1 MTRRNNNV
9 FLVGTPAGLR
19 ERTVQTK
26 DGPLPLLDI
35 YLRTDKPEITGL
47 HRVIVRGRQAQE
59 VRHFLQAADPEI
71 PDLYVL
77 GWLRSGEK
85 ESVVMAERV
94 TVLTSQDVR
103 QSAVE
108 AIRKENAFVP
118 D

>member
-1 MTRRNNNV
+1 MSRRNNNV
-9 FLVGTPAGLR
+9 FLVGTPVGLN
-19 ERTVQTK
+19 ERTVQTEE
-26 DGPLPLLDI
+26 GELLLLDL

-59 VRHFLQAADPEI
+59 VKYFLQAAEPEM

-94 TVLTSQDVR
+94 TVLTSRAVR
-103 QSAVE
+103 QTAVE
-108 AIRKENAFVP
+108 AIRKGTDLMP

>member
-1 MTRRNNNV
+1 MSRRNNSV
-9 FLVGTPAGLR
+9 FLVGTPAGLN
-19 ERTVQTK
+19 ERTVQTQ
-26 DGPLPLLDI
+26 DGELLVLDL

-59 VRHFLQAADPEI
+59 VKYFLKAADPEV

-85 ESVVMAERV
+85 ENVVIAERV
-94 TVLTSQDVR
+94 TVLTSRHVR
-103 QSAVE
+103 QTAVE
-108 AIRKENAFVP
+108 AIRNDTDFMP